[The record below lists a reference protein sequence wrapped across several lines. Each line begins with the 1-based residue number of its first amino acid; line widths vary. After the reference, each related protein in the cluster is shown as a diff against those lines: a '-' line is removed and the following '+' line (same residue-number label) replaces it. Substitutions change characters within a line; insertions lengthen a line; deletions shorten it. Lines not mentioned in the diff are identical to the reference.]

1 MLIAGFVLFLF
12 FASESLLES
21 ELDESLA
28 LEDEVAFFMDFLTT
42 GFLLVFASASE
53 SLLDSLLELSLDS
66 ESASLLESLGSSTS
80 ICVLCHVGKSLSFLA
95 AVFSPFCSRNVL
107 TRPIK
112 TSAVAGELVVRLV
125 TAVLMELLAFLPPE
139 DCLAAFLPAG
149 MACGWVDASGSE
161 LV

>member
-1 MLIAGFVLFLF
+1 MLFLF

-42 GFLLVFASASE
+42 GFLLVFASASESLLE